1 MERNGAESSPNPRHA
16 RRRGPKPDRQYN
28 NAHRTANANPSR
40 EQLLPMSVKLT
51 GDTLALDSGIRGTI
65 EEQATQ
71 LRSRFPGQAIKMT
84 ARIAEE
90 FDQLNGHRVRFELIA
105 SLADRQQIIV
115 REARKSAE
123 EAMAS
128 AFRGLKSK
136 LRQISLRTCM
146 PNPAGQALQVAGT

>member
-1 MERNGAESSPNPRHA
+1 
-16 RRRGPKPDRQYN
+16 
-28 NAHRTANANPSR
+28 
-40 EQLLPMSVKLT
+40 MSVKLS
-51 GDTLALDSGIRGTI
+51 GDTLALDHGIRTII
-65 EEQATQ
+65 EEQARQ
-71 LRSRFPGQAIKMT
+71 LRSRFPSQAIEMA

-128 AFRGLKSK
+128 AFRGLKGK
-136 LRQISLRTCM
+136 LRQISLRACM
-146 PNPAGQALQVAGT
+146 PAPAAQALQAAGP

>member
-1 MERNGAESSPNPRHA
+1 VEPSRKPRHA
-16 RRRGPKPDRQYN
+16 RRRDAKADRQRGK
-28 NAHRTANANPSR
+28 AHPEATSKAAR

-51 GDTLALDSGIRGTI
+51 GDTLALDLGIRSTI
-65 EEQATQ
+65 EEQAVR
-71 LRSRFPGQAIKMT
+71 LRSRFPSQAIEMK

-123 EAMAS
+123 DAMAS

-136 LRQISLRTCM
+136 LRQISLRASM
-146 PNPAGQALQVAGT
+146 PSPAGQALQVAGT